1 MYQDVFLCPEESAFY
16 AHCLYK
22 LLAGHCRNESL
33 VHEFGSGEGM
43 PMVEALLHSKF
54 KGLVHGYEI
63 QNASW
68 ELAKA
73 RIEQYQVQEHYI
85 VHHDNFFDMVDKPD
99 VRTLVTNPPYLPIC
113 NPDILYFK
121 GLYGGPDGSM
131 ISRKLLTMGYQTV
144 MLMVSSFSD
153 PAGLIH
159 FAGEQKYS
167 VVDFVAQPLI
177 FGRYSS
183 QPEVQNRIKE
193 LFRDGK
199 AFFSDHYYLLAGVVF
214 QKRKQVDQE
223 LSSDLMAVMRS
234 IRCRNINLTQME

>member
-1 MYQDVFLCPEESAFY
+1 
-16 AHCLYK
+16 
-22 LLAGHCRNESL
+22 
-33 VHEFGSGEGM
+33 
-43 PMVEALLHSKF
+43 MVDALQHSKF

-73 RIEQYQVQEHYI
+73 RIEQYQVQQHYI
-85 VHHDNFFDMVDKPD
+85 VHHDNFFDTVDKPD
-99 VRTLVTNPPYLPIC
+99 ARTLVTNPPYLPIC
-113 NPDILYFK
+113 NPDVLYLK

-131 ISRKLLTMGYQTV
+131 ISRKLLAMEYQTV

-153 PAGLIH
+153 PAGLIQ
-159 FAGEQKYS
+159 FAGDQGYS
-167 VVDFVAQPLI
+167 VVDFVVQPLI
-177 FGRYSS
+177 FGCYSS
-183 QPEVQNRIKE
+183 QPEVQNRIWE

-214 QKRKQVDQE
+214 QKRKPIDPE
-223 LSSDLMAVMRS
+223 LSGDLMALMRS